1 MKPTNSECYVLVT
14 LNSQWEGGGGASDD
28 ACVGRTARLA
38 GITTQVTSSRNGSRL
53 ETYETRGQDT
63 ISVS

>member
-1 MKPTNSECYVLVT
+1 MNETAVFVALKQPMS
-14 LNSQWEGGGGASDD
+14 GGSDD

-38 GITTQVTSSRNGSRL
+38 GLTTQVTSSRNGSRL
-53 ETYETRGQDT
+53 EPYETRGQDT